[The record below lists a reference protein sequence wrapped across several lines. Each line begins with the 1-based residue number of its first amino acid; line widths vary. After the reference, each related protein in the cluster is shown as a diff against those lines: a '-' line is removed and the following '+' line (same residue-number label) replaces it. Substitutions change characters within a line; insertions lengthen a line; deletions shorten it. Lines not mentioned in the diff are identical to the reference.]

1 MKVSLNERTTQKVVK
16 LLEHFPEGTKLT
28 HIINLALSELETKL
42 IMPNKAEN
50 TDDSGKPDP
59 DRR

>member
-1 MKVSLNERTTQKVVK
+1 MKVSLNERTTQTVVK

-28 HIINLALSELETKL
+28 HVINLALSELETKL
-42 IMPNKAEN
+42 IMPTKAEN
-50 TDDSGKPDP
+50 TNDSGKPDP

>member
-1 MKVSLNERTTQKVVK
+1 MKVSLNERTTQTVVK

-42 IMPNKAEN
+42 IMPTKAEN
-50 TDDSGKPDP
+50 TNDSGKPDP

>member
-42 IMPNKAEN
+42 IMPTKAEN
-50 TDDSGKPDP
+50 TNDSGKPDP